1 MSVFSLQNNLYDL
14 GEDTSKNSVRDS
26 CVSVCDSPRD
36 LFPETKLGLVWVCVR
51 FIVKVRFRVGVQ
63 GQTRVRE
70 RLF

>member
-14 GEDTSKNSVRDS
+14 YDS

-36 LFPETKLGLVWVCVR
+36 LFPETKLGLVWVCVT

-63 GQTRVRE
+63 G
-70 RLF
+70 